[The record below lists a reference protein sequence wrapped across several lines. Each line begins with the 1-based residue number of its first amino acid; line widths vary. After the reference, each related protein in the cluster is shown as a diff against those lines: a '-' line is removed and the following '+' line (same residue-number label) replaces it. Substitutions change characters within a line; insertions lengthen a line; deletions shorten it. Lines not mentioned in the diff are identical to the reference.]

1 MVELKG
7 QLGQRRRF
15 TLGADPE
22 MFLFENNKLIPAYE
36 FLPRKEESKDFIF
49 WDGFQ
54 AEWKYSG
61 PTSCQNNLVKYTRDK
76 MVDLQAKARVKFPNA
91 QLSLRNV
98 VRIPKE
104 TLATA
109 LDHYVE
115 LGCKPS
121 YNAYGMRGID
131 VINPRTLPYRFAGGH
146 MHFGTWEGRRPNYKA
161 IISTLDA
168 VLGVWG
174 VGAARNLDVPV
185 RRQYYGLAGEYRMPI
200 YGSEPAFNVQAI
212 KSYGVEYRT
221 LSNFWLCHPAI
232 MQLTWEIGRQAVRLA
247 ASKYRKYWV
256 TSKEEV
262 IETINNCDTD
272 RAEKILKRNKGMFLW
287 MLNQKYL
294 PHFKTAAS
302 KGLEVAFKGVES
314 VVGDPNDLPRT
325 WHFSEEWMGDAY
337 AKWARWTTYQDGL

>member
-36 FLPRKEESKDFIF
+36 FLPKKRESADFIF

-54 AEWKYSG
+54 AEWKYSS
-61 PTSCQNNLVKYTRDK
+61 PIYCQNNLVKATREK
-76 MVDLQAKARVKFPNA
+76 MMLLQAKAQKKFPNA
-91 QLSLRNV
+91 RLSLRNV

-104 TLATA
+104 TLETA

-146 MHFGTWEGRRPNYKA
+146 MHFGTWEGRRPNYKG

-185 RRQYYGLAGEYRMPI
+185 RRQYYGLAGEYRMPT
-200 YGSEPAFNVQAI
+200 YSVDPEFNAVA
-212 KSYGVEYRT
+212 YGVEYRT

-247 ASKYRKYWV
+247 TSKYRKFWV
-256 TSKEEV
+256 ASKEEV
-262 IETINNCDTD
+262 IETINNCDTAQ
-272 RAEKILKRNKGMFLW
+272 AEKILKRNKGMFLW
-287 MLNQKYL
+287 MLNQKY
-294 PHFKTAAS
+294 HDFKTAAER
-302 KGLEVAFKGVES
+302 GYQVAFKGVEEF
-314 VVGDPNDLPRT
+314 VGDPNDLPRT
-325 WHFSEEWMGDAY
+325 WHFNAEWILNGGAQ
-337 AKWARWTTYQDGL
+337 WARWSSYQQGL